1 MKAVI
6 LAGGNGTRL
15 APLTLATNKHL
26 LSLYDKPVIY
36 YAIEKIVE
44 AGIDRI
50 MIVTSPQHI
59 ENFVKLLG
67 SGAAFKSKRTGRQ
80 IQIVY
85 GIQNEANG
93 LAYGLCIA
101 KEYVG
106 NDDCLFY
113 LGDNIIEDDIAPQV
127 KNFKGGSVVFLKEV
141 ADPQYFGIAEL
152 DKNGT
157 IMSIEEKPTKP
168 KSNLAVIGLYLYD
181 STVFKKMEGQKPSKR
196 GEYEITHVNNKYIK
210 EGSMKSVLLKKMW
223 FDIGTFDSLLDAS
236 LYMRDKSN
244 DIKSKK

>member
-50 MIVTSPQHI
+50 MIVTSPHHI

-67 SGAAFKSKRTGRQ
+67 SGAAFQSKRTGRQ

-141 ADPQYFGIAEL
+141 VDPQRFGIAEL
-152 DKNGT
+152 DKNGA
-157 IMSIEEKPTKP
+157 IMSIEEKPAKP

-181 STVFKKMEGQKPSKR
+181 NTVFKKLEGQKPSKR
-196 GEYEITHVNNKYIK
+196 GEYEITHLNNKYIK
-210 EGSMKSVLLKKMW
+210 EGSMKSVLLKKTW

-236 LYMRDKSN
+236 LYMREKSN